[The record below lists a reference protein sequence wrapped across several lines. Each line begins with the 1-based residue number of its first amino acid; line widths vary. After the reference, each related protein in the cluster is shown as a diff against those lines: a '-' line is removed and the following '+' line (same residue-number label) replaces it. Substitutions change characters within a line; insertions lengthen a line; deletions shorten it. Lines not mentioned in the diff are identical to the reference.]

1 MNRTPLLIDIGP
13 LSCCASDSV
22 LEDMHKALHDD
33 DHDIWRPHESP
44 FIRDLIEKWTSFG
57 LDRLGKILAELM
69 KWIKGGFHKPSKTPV
84 PKPKMFVRWGKD
96 ELEGAKL
103 YLEAL
108 PPEVFTL
115 DDWMMV
121 VDYLVQKY
129 LPQDVMMD
137 DAKWQVTR
145 ASMMGRVQKHMPEMA
160 AVAAGAAAA
169 KMPVDLNIIQRDFGM
184 TSAQKA
190 AIDFG
195 QHRCC
200 QYVANVTES
209 SRVRMKLA
217 VVNWK
222 KEEFEG
228 VPSAMAKRNL
238 EGKLLDEFAVLNK
251 DWRRIA
257 LTEAA
262 NMSGNGFIG
271 SLKAGTK
278 VKRME
283 QYAGACDFC
292 RKIDGTIMTV
302 VPPDKPN
309 KNWDTEVWSGKDN
322 HTRSSSPYRRVGG
335 QLVKRG
341 DSELAKIVPGAIHPH
356 CRGRFVEVASAKP
369 NDDPKFSEWLKEHFA
384 KKKG

>member
-1 MNRTPLLIDIGP
+1 MNKTPLLIDIGP
-13 LSCCASDSV
+13 LSCGCSDDV
-22 LEDMHKALHDD
+22 LEYMHKALGDD

-69 KWIKGGFHKPSKTPV
+69 RWIKGGFHKPSKNPV
-84 PKPKMFVRWGKD
+84 PKPKMFARWDKN

-108 PPEVFTL
+108 PPEAFTL

-129 LPQDVMMD
+129 LPQDVLMD

-169 KMPVDLNIIQRDFGM
+169 KMPVDLNVIQRDFGM
-184 TSAQKA
+184 TSVQRA
-190 AIDFG
+190 AIEFG
-195 QHRCC
+195 QARCC
-200 QYVANVTES
+200 QYVTNVAES
-209 SRVRMKLA
+209 ARVKMKLA
-217 VVNWK
+217 VVGWK

-257 LTEAA
+257 LTEAGEMA
-262 NMSGNGFIG
+262 NQGFVASMPIG
-271 SLKAGTK
+271 QKL
-278 VKRME
+278 KRME
-283 QYAGACDFC
+283 QYAGACPYC
-292 RKIDGTIMTV
+292 RKIDQKVVTV
-302 VPPDKPN
+302 VEATKQDKN
-309 KNWDTEVWSGKDN
+309 YDTEIWAGKDN
-322 HTRSSSPYRRVGG
+322 IGRSASPLKRVGG
-335 QLVKRG
+335 QLVRRP
-341 DSELAKIVPGAIHPH
+341 DSELWSIPAGLAHPY
-356 CRGRFVEVASAKP
+356 CRGRWAKVSDAKP
-369 NDDPKFSEWLKEHFA
+369 TDDQKFADWLNNHF
-384 KKKG
+384 KKK